1 MIEELKPTCRLNY
14 LRVENRGK
22 AAARNAGIKSAKGEI
37 IFLTDADMEA
47 DQKLLEEHLLAHE
60 KSKNACFE
68 GLTINPDGK
77 PYIKARLKARQKL
90 KWSYFLS
97 GNLSLCKEALVR
109 AGLFDE
115 NFKGYGWEDL
125 ELGYR
130 LNQKK
135 VPLYYLP
142 SAVNHHRHPV
152 TKTDMLKRKYETGKS
167 AAYFYHKHPH
177 LEIKMFLGLNP
188 AAMFLFSVLR
198 QYPKLRERIKNQYIL
213 EEYFYRLGLTEEL
226 KNL

>member
-1 MIEELKPTCRLNY
+1 
-14 LRVENRGK
+14 VENQGK
-22 AAARNAGIKSAKGEI
+22 ASARNIGIKSSKGEI

-47 DQKLLEEHLLAHE
+47 DKKLLEEHLAAHE
-60 KSKNACFE
+60 KLKNACFE
-68 GLTINPDGK
+68 GLTINPDGR
-77 PYIKARLKARQKL
+77 PYIKARLKAWQKL

-97 GNLSLCKEALVR
+97 GNLSVHKEALVE

-130 LNQKK
+130 LNQMKI
-135 VPLYYLP
+135 PLYYLP
-142 SAVNHHRHPV
+142 SAINYHRHPV
-152 TKTDMLKRKYETGKS
+152 TRTDMLKRKYEMGKS

-177 LEIKMFLGLNP
+177 FEIKMFLGMNP
-188 AAMFLFSVLR
+188 LAMFLFLVLK
-198 QYPKLRERIKNQYIL
+198 QHPKFRERIKNQYIL